1 MRYTPQHK
9 EAVRHKLIRQARA
22 LSKRCGFEATGV
34 DTLMRSL
41 GLSGAAFYRHFP
53 SKKELFSTLVE
64 AEMAQSISMLAG
76 DGQASDAEFARC
88 LRGYLSFAHATHA
101 EQGCAIP
108 ALGAEIARARVQDR
122 KAVEQALEQLKDCW
136 SERLQGDCDA
146 AWSALSQCVGALLLA
161 RVVERDDTRRQ
172 ILSAVRRSTAAQFGL
187 VLD

>member
-9 EAVRHKLIRQARA
+9 EAVRHTLIRQARA

-34 DTLMRSL
+34 DTLMRSV
-41 GLSGAAFYRHFP
+41 GLSGAAFYRHFA

-64 AEMAQSISMLAG
+64 DEMAQSLSMLAG
-76 DGQASDAEFARC
+76 DRQAGDADFARC

-101 EQGCAIP
+101 EEGCAIP

-122 KAVEQALEQLKDCW
+122 RVVEQALEQLRDRW
-136 SERLQGDCDA
+136 SERLQGDSDA
-146 AWSALSQCVGALLLA
+146 AWSALAQCVGALLLA

-172 ILSAVRRSTAAQFGL
+172 ILLAVRRATGAQFGVAL
-187 VLD
+187 E